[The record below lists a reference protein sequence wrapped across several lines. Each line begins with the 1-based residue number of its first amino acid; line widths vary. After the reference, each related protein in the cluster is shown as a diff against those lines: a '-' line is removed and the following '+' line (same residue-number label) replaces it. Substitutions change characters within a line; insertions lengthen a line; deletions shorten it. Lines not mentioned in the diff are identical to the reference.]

1 MVSLTSIKKIK
12 KEPGWLKPF
21 GTVKVSCHTGL
32 DSLDGL
38 NGFLDTYCLIAC
50 LLGRQRCP
58 QTPCLSLSR
67 FFFFPFLSNVAGLC
81 CECRG
86 WGSFWFVVFFRTVFW
101 GLFDVDPSLSC
112 VLMVCGAD
120 LFVWRGEAGQR
131 GGTGRGRL
139 LTGPAPGL

>member
-67 FFFFPFLSNVAGLC
+67 FFFFFLSFLMLQAFAVNAVVGVASGLLC
-81 CECRG
+81 SSELCFGACLT
-86 WGSFWFVVFFRTVFW
+86 WILHSPACLWFAE
-101 GLFDVDPSLSC
+101 LIYLS
-112 VLMVCGAD
+112 GGGRPD
-120 LFVWRGEAGQR
+120 SGEAR
-131 GGTGRGRL
+131 AAGGC
-139 LTGPAPGL
+139 